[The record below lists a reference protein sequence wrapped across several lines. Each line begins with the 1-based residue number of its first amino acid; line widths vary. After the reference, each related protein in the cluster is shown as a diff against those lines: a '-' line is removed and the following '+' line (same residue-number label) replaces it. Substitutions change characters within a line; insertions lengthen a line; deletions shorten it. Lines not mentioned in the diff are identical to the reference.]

1 MPPMIF
7 SRRLGDFL
15 HWPGA
20 RDGKF
25 PPLLLEVLNDFFN
38 HLAKVSEHLDR
49 IISMNPRDQIR
60 APSDVD
66 LVTFTPPTCGSSHLL
81 SLSSSTVLIAS
92 LTCFS

>member
-7 SRRLGDFL
+7 SRRSGDFL

-60 APSDVD
+60 APSDID
-66 LVTFTPPTCGSSHLL
+66 LVTFTPLHPL
-81 SLSSSTVLIAS
+81 VVAV
-92 LTCFS
+92 TCFHCRPPLF